1 MKAPDEES
9 GYQHYAFAT
18 FLEPGFHQFIIYD
31 PQTNRAFCKE
41 FVIEY
46 QHQQVLFPEMPNII
60 DGAALVE
67 KLPPV
72 YHKWKIDT
80 L

>member
-1 MKAPDEES
+1 MEAPDEES

-46 QHQQVLFPEMPNII
+46 QH
-60 DGAALVE
+60 
-67 KLPPV
+67 
-72 YHKWKIDT
+72 
-80 L
+80 